1 MEALNKALADERI
14 KKVRVVRLAEV
25 DMPKA
30 DVVYEVQIA
39 GLG

>member
-1 MEALNKALADERI
+1 MEALNKALAEERI
-14 KKVRVVRLAEV
+14 KKVRIVRLAEV
-25 DMPKA
+25 EVPKA